1 MSLLRLKHLLPL
13 AVLIAGLVAL
23 WAFGLNRDLSWAN
36 LSRHQAD
43 LLAIVAARP
52 IETSV
57 GYVVFYAAT
66 VACSLPE
73 GALVTL
79 AGGLLF
85 GTALGGTLAIIGAST
100 GAVILFLAARYAFA
114 DLMAAKAAPFMARIR
129 PGIERD
135 GFLYLLALRLVPV
148 FPFWLLNLVAAAC
161 GMRLLPFA
169 CATVLGIIPGTF
181 VYAAV
186 GAGLA
191 NVLAD
196 GGTPNFAAIF
206 SPRILLP
213 LLALAALTL
222 LPVGWRALK
231 GRRAGGGADACR
243 ATQKVDAKGR
253 GAQGGDARGGDAGDG
268 DA

>member
-1 MSLLRLKHLLPL
+1 MTLARLKHLLPL
-13 AVLIAGLVAL
+13 AVLIAGLAAL
-23 WAFGLNRDLSWAN
+23 WAFGLHRDLSWAN
-36 LSRHQAD
+36 LSRHQAQ

-52 IETSV
+52 IATGA
-57 GYVVFYAAT
+57 GYIAFYAAT

-85 GTALGGTLAIIGAST
+85 GTVVGGTLAIIGASI

-114 DLMAAKAAPFMARIR
+114 DLMTARAAPFMARIR

-135 GFLYLLALRLVPV
+135 GFLYLLALRLLPV

-161 GMRLLPFA
+161 GMRLLPFTF
-169 CATVLGIIPGTF
+169 ATVLGIIPGTF

-191 NVLAD
+191 DVLAD
-196 GGTPNFAAIF
+196 GGTPNFMAIF
-206 SPRILLP
+206 APRILLP

-222 LPVGWRALK
+222 LPVGWRTLK
-231 GRRAGGGADACR
+231 NRRATPR
-243 ATQKVDAKGR
+243 AT
-253 GAQGGDARGGDAGDG
+253 AGDDTQDSHSRG
-268 DA
+268 SDNRGNDA

>member
-1 MSLLRLKHLLPL
+1 MGLRAEPRP
-13 AVLIAGLVAL
+13 VLGQSV
-23 WAFGLNRDLSWAN
+23 
-36 LSRHQAD
+36 RHQAD

-135 GFLYLLALRLVPV
+135 GSSTSWR
-148 FPFWLLNLVAAAC
+148 C
-161 GMRLLPFA
+161 G
-169 CATVLGIIPGTF
+169 
-181 VYAAV
+181 
-186 GAGLA
+186 
-191 NVLAD
+191 
-196 GGTPNFAAIF
+196 
-206 SPRILLP
+206 
-213 LLALAALTL
+213 
-222 LPVGWRALK
+222 W
-231 GRRAGGGADACR
+231 CR
-243 ATQKVDAKGR
+243 CFRSGC
-253 GAQGGDARGGDAGDG
+253 
-268 DA
+268 